1 MIEDSGPIGRKCAT
15 NNTIQI
21 KTIHCIDIIICG
33 ERRRQKNNARE
44 FTLMLSPFILFEKKP
59 TKSRVS
65 YSKAA
70 IFLLCQNLEL

>member
-21 KTIHCIDIIICG
+21 KTIHCTDLICG

-44 FTLMLSPFILFEKKP
+44 FTLMLSPFILFEKK
-59 TKSRVS
+59 SR
-65 YSKAA
+65 K
-70 IFLLCQNLEL
+70 I

>member
-44 FTLMLSPFILFEKKP
+44 FTLMLSPFILFEKNP
-59 TKSRVS
+59 
-65 YSKAA
+65 
-70 IFLLCQNLEL
+70 QNLGLAIQKPPFFFFVKT